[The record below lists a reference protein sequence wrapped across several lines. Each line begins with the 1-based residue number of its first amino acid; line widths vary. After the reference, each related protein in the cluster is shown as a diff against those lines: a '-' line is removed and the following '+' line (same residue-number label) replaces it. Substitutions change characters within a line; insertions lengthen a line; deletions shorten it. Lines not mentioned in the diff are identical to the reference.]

1 MNPPFRADQVGSLLR
16 PPAVHEARAR
26 RANGEITAA
35 ELRDVEDVA
44 IAEAV
49 GKVEGLGMRSV
60 TDGEFR
66 RAWFHLDFLQQ
77 LEGVAVT
84 GSIAASSDAAAT
96 VHLTPPKLSVVGPL
110 RHVRDI
116 QVDDY
121 RYLASVVTETP
132 KVSIPSPTMVHFR
145 GGRAAIDLDAYPDL
159 EEFFADLAA
168 CYRAELDALYSAGC
182 RYVQLDD
189 TNLAYLCDPVMR
201 AGAAERGEDPDELPH
216 AYAELINAV
225 IAGRPDDLVV
235 AIHLCRG
242 NYRSTWF
249 AQGGYE
255 PVAEVLFNELDVD
268 AYFLEYDDE
277 RSGDFAP
284 LRFVPADKTVVL
296 GLVTSKRPEL
306 ESVDSL
312 AARIEE
318 ASAYVPLDQLCLSPQ
333 CGFASTVE
341 GNQLTADEQ
350 WAKLG
355 RVVETAE
362 SRVGI
367 ELTGREPLTTY
378 AVAGRRA
385 ERSFRRSALR
395 CASVSSAASRY
406 RRVSSK

>member
-1 MNPPFRADQVGSLLR
+1 MSTVDPPFRADHVGSLLR
-16 PPAVHEARAR
+16 PAAVHEARAR
-26 RANGEITAA
+26 RAAGEITAV
-35 ELRDVEDVA
+35 ELRAVEDAA

-49 GKVEGLGMRSV
+49 RTLEEIGMRSI

-84 GSIAASSDAAAT
+84 GSIAASSDAAQT
-96 VHLTPPKLSVVGPL
+96 VHLTPPKLSVVAPL

-116 QVDDY
+116 QVDDF
-121 RYLASVVTETP
+121 RYVASIATQTP
-132 KVSIPSPTMVHFR
+132 KVCIPSPTMVHFR
-145 GGRAAIDLDAYPDL
+145 GGRAAIDIDAYPDL
-159 EEFFADLAA
+159 EKFFADLAA
-168 CYRAELDALYSAGC
+168 CYRAELDALYAAGC

-201 AGAAERGEDPDELPH
+201 AGAVERGDDPDELPH

-225 IAGRPDDLVV
+225 IDGRPDDLVV
-235 AIHLCRG
+235 CVHLCRG

-268 AYFLEYDDE
+268 GYFLEYDDE

-306 ESVDSL
+306 ESVDEL
-312 AARIEE
+312 AARVDE
-318 ASAYVPLDQLCLSPQ
+318 AAAFVPLEQLSLSPQ

-341 GNQLTADEQ
+341 GNQMTAEQQ
-350 WAKLG
+350 WAKLA
-355 RVVETAE
+355 RVVEAAE
-362 SRVGI
+362 TIWGAR
-367 ELTGREPLTTY
+367 
-378 AVAGRRA
+378 
-385 ERSFRRSALR
+385 
-395 CASVSSAASRY
+395 
-406 RRVSSK
+406 